1 MIELTFQ
8 DTNPVSKSHKIRFD
22 SSSLLMVRRTLPS
35 EPLLSLLTT
44 YSIQTAISIISASAT
59 DMGCDVVMSPDIKS

>member
-22 SSSLLMVRRTLPS
+22 SSSSLMVRRTLPS

-59 DMGCDVVMSPDIKS
+59 DMGL